1 MYNQNST
8 LLRRDLHTMVQ
19 LLTASICMGRT
30 SLCSFGFIAL
40 TDLLTTDFIC
50 SWILDSTGGFAPE
63 AQ

>member
-1 MYNQNST
+1 
-8 LLRRDLHTMVQ
+8 MVQ